1 MLIAHSKTTTMNQ
14 NEIIA
19 QLRTTLYDVKPQIS
33 AAIGNAD
40 NFRDDWGLDSL
51 ELVEFV
57 ARIEQSFKILIPDK
71 DLKELYSLNATAAYL
86 HSKMIVV

>member
-1 MLIAHSKTTTMNQ
+1 MEQ
-14 NEIIA
+14 NEIIT

-33 AAIGNAD
+33 DAIGNAD

-71 DLKELYSLNATAAYL
+71 DLKELYSLNATATYL
-86 HSKMIVV
+86 RNKMIAA

>member
-1 MLIAHSKTTTMNQ
+1 MEQ

-19 QLRTTLYDVKPQIS
+19 QLRTTLHDVKPQIS
-33 AAIGNAD
+33 NAIRDAD

-57 ARIEQSFKILIPDK
+57 ARIEQSFKMLIPDK
-71 DLKELYSLNATAAYL
+71 DLPELYSLDATAAYL
-86 HSKMIVV
+86 RNKMIMA

>member
-1 MLIAHSKTTTMNQ
+1 MEQ

-33 AAIGNAD
+33 AAIANAD

-71 DLKELYSLNATAAYL
+71 DLKELYSLNATATYL
-86 HSKMIVV
+86 RSKMIAA

>member
-1 MLIAHSKTTTMNQ
+1 MEQ
-14 NEIIA
+14 YEIIA
-19 QLRTTLYDVKPQIS
+19 QLRTTLRDVKPQIS
-33 AAIGNAD
+33 DAIGNTD

-86 HSKMIVV
+86 QVKMIVA

>member
-1 MLIAHSKTTTMNQ
+1 MKND
-14 NEIIA
+14 EIINK
-19 QLRTTLYDVKPQIS
+19 LRLELSIVKPKI
-33 AAIGNAD
+33 AGDIKNAD

-71 DLKELYSLNATAAYL
+71 DLKELYSLNVTAAYL
-86 HSKMIVV
+86 QNKIVTA

>member
-1 MLIAHSKTTTMNQ
+1 M
-14 NEIIA
+14 IA
-19 QLRTTLYDVKPQIS
+19 QLRITLRDVKPQIS
-33 AAIGNAD
+33 DAIGNAD

-71 DLKELYSLNATAAYL
+71 DLQELYSLNATAEYL
-86 HSKMIVV
+86 QGKMIAA

>member
-1 MLIAHSKTTTMNQ
+1 MEH

-33 AAIGNAD
+33 NAIGNED

-57 ARIEQSFKILIPDK
+57 ARIEQSFKMLIPDR

-86 HSKMIVV
+86 RSKMIAA